1 MKKLNYSWKVAGFA
15 LLFGLSMGLQSC
27 DEIIDNPLSPTQ
39 PTPETPAAPVN
50 PKATVKGTTVT
61 IENCKTT
68 KDVNTLLN
76 SDDVKKVFAQ
86 TATLDSLGNTQTIEV
101 IVKGGVEIADAI
113 VLPSTAFDP
122 RIQITFN
129 DAFTKAEKDLTIK
142 NNNDNTNRFT
152 VKLPDSDS
160 PIGLD
165 LTLADYTYNNYLKGK
180 AVLSSIKTSVVT
192 PNKWEEGNDPKWIKT
207 DITISEDTKIQAYDI
222 NNQKD
227 VYFYVTGTNPIEAV
241 VLHEKYAT
249 DDTYGTI
256 WNDITCYKRGFR
268 AENVDYDNENCYV
281 ANAIV
286 ATGESLWI
294 WPSSVQSAAK
304 KIFIQKG
311 AELGLSERQD
321 DEIETEFF
329 TASIESIEGA
339 DRSAKFLNDQTA
351 SYGELRYW
359 WASPKW
365 CNIKQEVGS
374 ISNVTIPRWW
384 GNDLPTN
391 VSNVTFGAIDNGA
404 SITIPSNVK
413 SVSGIDFNCNV
424 DIELTVAET
433 GMNQFIF
440 ENCNFGASSNNIRFI
455 PQSDIILKD
464 ASGNPILITVYVWKD
479 KDGVIHTDT
488 KDPSGDAKFASW
500 VNTYTRYATDDV
512 KYEDFK
518 AYMSFVGCKI
528 DGKTLDSTLLS
539 PMVWQQSFGTGSQVI
554 YQIGYNSNYRL
565 SDSGVLVAI

>member
-50 PKATVKGTTVT
+50 PKATVKGSTVT

-68 KDVNTLLN
+68 KDVNDLLN
-76 SDDVKKVFAQ
+76 SADVKKVFAE
-86 TATLDSLGNTQTIEV
+86 TTTLDKDGNTQTIEI
-101 IVKGGVEIADAI
+101 IVKGGIETADAI

-122 RIQITFN
+122 RVQITFN
-129 DAFTKAEKDLTIK
+129 DAFTKAEKDLVIK

-152 VKLPDSDS
+152 VKLPESDS
-160 PIGLD
+160 GINLD
-165 LTLADYTYNNYLKGK
+165 LTVADNCYDNYVTGK
-180 AVLSSIKTSVVT
+180 AVLNTVKASVVT
-192 PNKWEEGNDPKWIKT
+192 PDTTCIWCTYADLTFSENILIK
-207 DITISEDTKIQAYDI
+207 AYDFDK
-222 NNQKD
+222 QKN
-227 VYFYVTGTNPIEAV
+227 VRYYVTGSNPIEAV
-241 VLHEKYAT
+241 VLGNNANT
-249 DDTYGTI
+249 
-256 WNDITCYKRGFR
+256 TCYKKGFM
-268 AENVDYDNENCYV
+268 AENVEWDWETCYV
-281 ANAIV
+281 PNAIIPAGTTV
-286 ATGESLWI
+286 WV
-294 WPSSVQSAAK
+294 WPASELSSAK
-304 KIFIQKG
+304 KIFIEKG
-311 AELGLSERQD
+311 AELGLNERQD
-321 DEIETEFF
+321 NEVETDFY
-329 TASIESIEGA
+329 TASVESIVGA
-339 DRSAKFLNDQTA
+339 DRTAKFLNDQTA

-365 CNIKQEVGS
+365 CTIKQEVGS
-374 ISNVTIPRWW
+374 ISNVTIPNWW
-384 GNDLPTN
+384 GDDLPTN
-391 VSNVTFGAIDNGA
+391 VSSVTFGAIDNGA
-404 SITIPSNVK
+404 SITIPSDVK

-424 DIELTVAET
+424 NIELTVAET
-433 GMNQFIF
+433 GMNQFTF
-440 ENCNFGASSNNIRFI
+440 ENCNFGASSNNIRFV
-455 PQSDIILKD
+455 PESDIILKD

-518 AYMSFVGCKI
+518 AFMSFVGCKI